1 MTEKPDMNWDDG
13 SWRPETHE
21 DSGTAASD
29 HATPLLEIRD
39 LAVTYRTRRGG
50 VPAVKDVSLTVERG
64 KVTAIVGESG
74 SGKSTSAMATLG
86 LLPGN
91 AEVSGTIKLDGRSI
105 TGLSE
110 REWRSIRGTRIGLIP
125 QDPNN
130 SLNPVKTIGASVGE
144 GLRIAPKAVRLSA
157 SARKKKVLDLLE
169 QVGIDNP
176 EVRYDQYPHQLSGGM
191 KQRALIAAAVATEPE
206 LIIADEPTSA
216 LDVTVQ
222 RTILDLLDRMRT
234 ELDLGILFI
243 THDLAVAGDRADRLV
258 VMQGGEVKE
267 HGPTDR
273 ILTDPHDPYT
283 RRLLSDAPS
292 LVSAVEQS
300 TYRPGPAPDATA
312 LLTVD
317 TLRREFGGGDDPFV
331 AVDDVSFTV
340 AAGTTHAIVGE
351 SGSGKST
358 LARMITAFQEPT
370 SGTVT
375 LAGVA
380 GDTGDTADAA
390 DLRIDEFGTFSKA
403 GRRDLR
409 RRVQMVYQNP
419 FSSLDPR
426 RTVGKILAEPLR
438 NLTDLSKTQISEKVE
453 AILDRVA
460 LGSGAGSVSGD
471 VAQRRPAELSGGQR
485 QRVAIARALIL
496 DPELVVLD
504 EAVSALDVT
513 VQAQILSLLD
523 ELQRDLGLTY
533 LFISHDLSVVRE
545 ISDTVTVMSHG
556 RQVESGLTSEIFE
569 HPQDGFT
576 KKLLDAIPGHR
587 YRSGGLNLGL

>member
-169 QVGIDNP
+169 QVGLDNP

-426 RTVGKILAEPLR
+426 QTVGKILAEPLR

>member
-1 MTEKPDMNWDDG
+1 MNWDDG
-13 SWRPETHE
+13 SWRPDTHE
-21 DSGTAASD
+21 ASGTAAASGAD
-29 HATPLLEIRD
+29 HAAPLLEIRD

-50 VPAVKDVSLTVERG
+50 VPAVKNVSVTVERG
-64 KVTAIVGESG
+64 TVTAIVGESG

-91 AEVSGTIKLDGRSI
+91 AEVSGTIKLDGRLI
-105 TGLSE
+105 TNLSE
-110 REWRSIRGTRIGLIP
+110 REWRSIRGTRVGLIP

-176 EVRYDQYPHQLSGGM
+176 EVRYGQYPHQLSGGM

-243 THDLAVAGDRADRLV
+243 THDLAVAGDRADQLV

-292 LVSAVEQS
+292 LVSTVEQS

-375 LAGVA
+375 L
-380 GDTGDTADAA
+380 D
-390 DLRIDEFGTFSKA
+390 DLRIDEFGTFSKV

-426 RTVGKILAEPLR
+426 QTVGKILAEPLR
-438 NLTDLSKTQISEKVE
+438 NLTDLSKTQIREKVE

-569 HPQDGFT
+569 HPQDEFT
-576 KKLLDAIPGHR
+576 EKLLDAIPGHR